1 MPLTVPDLITMC
13 ERRVV
18 YLQSVRTS
26 ATALGDLEQVSRVDA
41 ELAETQDTL
50 NKLRSLPE

>member
-1 MPLTVPDLITMC
+1 MTVQELIQML

-26 ATALGDLEQVSRVDA
+26 ATALGDVQQVERVDV
-41 ELAETQDTL
+41 EINETQDTL
-50 NKLRSLPE
+50 NQLRTLPE

>member
-1 MPLTVPDLITMC
+1 MTVSELIQML

-26 ATALGDLEQVSRVDA
+26 AVALGDLQQVERV
-41 ELAETQDTL
+41 ESEINETQSTL
-50 NKLRSLPE
+50 NQLRTLPE